1 MRKVLNCSIE
11 EPEMVLEAKTFVISA
26 EKEEQQLPLFKLQ
39 IQIYSEVSLTF
50 PGAQKHKSM
59 KSKRR
64 ASIIVFFSKL
74 RRIILS

>member
-1 MRKVLNCSIE
+1 
-11 EPEMVLEAKTFVISA
+11 MVLDAKTFVISA
-26 EKEEQQLPLFKLQ
+26 EKEEQQLPLSTLQ

-59 KSKRR
+59 KSKRK

-74 RRIILS
+74 RRIVLS